1 MFSRL
6 VSLNLFILLLT
17 GCSAVRALLYPDEPA
32 EPAAKAVRIVSDS
45 DLLPFTDFHF
55 NEARF
60 NPTVEDPAALAIMS
74 STTFHNASGER
85 LAVRFPRFKLQIN
98 GVHWTDLAS
107 TDFQIGRLQAN
118 ASQTIELQS
127 LLLMK
132 NVSEEQQPVLAAIQ
146 AGEAP
151 SIHINGTILIFPNGE
166 GTVVNLDIA
175 GEKLVLPGAWLHS
188 AAEG

>member
-1 MFSRL
+1 MFIRL
-6 VSLNLFILLLT
+6 FCLSLYILLLT
-17 GCSAVRALLYPDEPA
+17 SCSAVWALLYPDKPA
-32 EPAAKAVRIVSDS
+32 ETGVKALRIVSDS
-45 DLLPFTDFHF
+45 ELLPFADFHF

-60 NPTVEDPAALAIMS
+60 NPSVEDPAALTIMS

-85 LAVRFPRFKLQIN
+85 LAVRFPRFKLEIN

-132 NVSEEQQPVLAAIQ
+132 
-146 AGEAP
+146 
-151 SIHINGTILIFPNGE
+151 T
-166 GTVVNLDIA
+166 
-175 GEKLVLPGAWLHS
+175 S
-188 AAEG
+188 ANNNSLS